1 MTHRRAQEADTET
14 THEKLET
21 HTYPRAID
29 KTIAMI
35 HARDMDKG
43 TILGNIGRNNKID
56 RVDLSHLGMT
66 GDKTAKT

>member
-1 MTHRRAQEADTET
+1 MTHGRTQEADTET

-21 HTYPRAID
+21 HTCPRAID

-35 HARDMDKG
+35 HARDMDKD
-43 TILGNIGRNNKID
+43 TILENVGRNNKID
-56 RVDLSHLGMT
+56 RFDMSRLAMT